1 MKHYLQSSKQGW
13 GRCLS
18 ALVLF
23 VCFCSG
29 AWAQLQPKDVYY
41 TPDGKAATASTAK
54 ALKFTVTYRENSKYP
69 GTDYT
74 ITACEPVRESDFKVK
89 DESYVDDDAD
99 VYVIKPFEISAI
111 DPYIGY
117 GRELGADP
125 RIGIADGVFNT
136 PFWNEALTGIKLP
149 RNITYVGN
157 RFVSHA
163 NKELE
168 TIDFSSCSDINA
180 VKFCDYAFGG
190 LVGDEDHANT
200 YFLFNDKSR
209 EVTYSIRMSDEMME
223 VMKMNTIYTHFV
235 LLGSKTFGNLTGHLT
250 SLGGML
256 KGFTGHEFSLAITD
270 GMWGLEDGALQ
281 GSSVVAVSLPKS
293 FDMLAGNGYGD
304 ADSKA
309 VTCGSNVFTGCD
321 KLQHI
326 YAFYGGVPYHIVP
339 DGSSFTAYYDLDP
352 ATDGLGLPGGYS
364 SFIDDTYADR
374 QAYGS
379 ILFTQRKSLV
389 SGSIRLAPYF
399 EFANGFAASY
409 KGPSENPSCVGT
421 GNMFAGNTAITSVQ
435 VTTKAKAGDSYSYL
449 TSLAEGCFKGC
460 TGITDATIENT
471 DVQNPVDLGTGCFE
485 GCTSLKN
492 VTLGEYVRNLSAN
505 CFKDCTALTNVKLR
519 NNNNNDCVLRLY
531 ADCFSGSA
539 LTTLDLQG
547 RNRVELVGDGDFR
560 NGSSIN
566 TIYLNKFSGD
576 EKATYAWTTLNSIN
590 LLNGKYN
597 GTRTCDGMPDG
608 EKMVLVAVANA
619 SGKYDLSTTDGK
631 VSITCINGKEIV
643 NATLGRVLDG
653 TLTGYSYVEL
663 PYGVSFGTDCF
674 DRSKLTYLGLYPTPG
689 VHVTPTYP
697 NDIATESGKDLFMT
711 VDRCDADVE
720 HIVIPS
726 EVVAS
731 NVDGVV
737 MFVGDDRKAIADNL
751 KKSLWN
757 NAENTTLKSVTFAD
771 SKTVGDYVFTNAY
784 APTICGY
791 AFNNCKNLAA
801 VKFPTYAFDVEW
813 NAFKD
818 CASLT
823 SLDLRHCRKIRYK
836 AFYNCPSIS
845 TVRFGDQLVTLANDV
860 FSGDE
865 GKLNT
870 ALKSIVM
877 PQFTYIN
884 NGVWKPSYDANA
896 FSNLKNVKTVV
907 IDPDVNKENYLS
919 SFVAWKA
926 TLGALTDN
934 GLKVYVTAKAYK
946 ELEKDASNFESNASA
961 NVDGVTWAA
970 ADDYRF
976 MATTS
981 ADGEALDKGYGT
993 ICLEKAAS
1001 LDWCHNVKAFYT
1013 ANCDEANNTVVLS
1026 AVATP
1031 KAGEPYVYARSNDDP
1046 SGLVVFGSMG
1056 DDEATSPLTS
1066 ALVGTFESIYAPK
1079 GSYVLQSDNLF
1090 HIVGSDNKIAV
1101 GAHRAYLAAPAD
1113 GGSEAK
1119 LSIIEGEP
1127 TAIKGVTDNAATAT
1141 DADVPMYN
1149 LNGQRIAAPV
1159 KGQIYIVK
1167 GKKAIQR

>member
-1 MKHYLQSSKQGW
+1 M
-13 GRCLS
+13 
-18 ALVLF
+18 
-23 VCFCSG
+23 
-29 AWAQLQPKDVYY
+29 WAQIPPKDVYY
-41 TPDGKAATASTAK
+41 TPDGKAATASTVK
-54 ALKFTVTYRENSKYP
+54 ALKFTVTYRESKYP

-99 VYVIKPFEISAI
+99 VYVIKPFALTLNAETGWATTPG
-111 DPYIGY
+111 DPK
-117 GRELGADP
+117 L
-125 RIGIADGVFNT
+125 GIAADVFNT
-136 PFWNEALTGIKLP
+136 PFWHEALTSIKLP
-149 RNITYVGN
+149 GN
-157 RFVSHA
+157 VRYFGKRFVSYA
-163 NKELE
+163 NKELA
-168 TIDFSSCSDINA
+168 TIDFTACTDFSRVTFD
-180 VKFCDYAFGG
+180 DYAFGG
-190 LVGDEDHANT
+190 LVDDADTKAH
-200 YFLFNDKSR
+200 FLFYDNSR
-209 EVTYSIRMSDEMME
+209 DVTYSVNMSDETME
-223 VMKMNTIYTHFV
+223 VTNMNTIYTHFV

-250 SLGGML
+250 SLGGKL
-256 KGFTGHEFSLAITD
+256 KGFTDREFSLAITD

-309 VTCGSNVFTGCD
+309 VTCGSGVFTGCD

-326 YAFYGGVPYHIVP
+326 YAFYGGVPYHIVS
-339 DGSSFTAYYDLDP
+339 DGSSFSAYYDLDP

-389 SGSIRLAPYF
+389 SGSIKLAPYF
-399 EFANGFAASY
+399 EFATGFAASY

-435 VTTKAKAGDSYSYL
+435 VTTKTKAGDSYSYL

-460 TGITDATIENT
+460 TGITDATIGDT
-471 DVQNPVDLGTGCFE
+471 DKQNPVDLGTGCFE

-505 CFKDCTALTNVKLR
+505 CFKDCTALTYVKLR
-519 NNNNNDCVLRLY
+519 NNYNDDCVLRLY

-547 RNRVELVGDGDFR
+547 RNSVELVGDGDFR

-576 EKATYAWTTLNSIN
+576 EKATYAWTTLNSIG

-597 GTRTCDGMPDG
+597 GMRTCDGLPDG

-631 VSITCINGKEIV
+631 VSITDIKGKEIV

-877 PQFTYIN
+877 PQFTYISE
-884 NGVWKPSYDANA
+884 GVWKPTYDANA

-907 IDPDVNKENYLS
+907 IDPNVNKENYLS

-926 TLGALTDN
+926 TLGALKDN
-934 GLKVYVTAKAYK
+934 GLKVYVTAKAYNK
-946 ELEKDASNFESNASA
+946 LKADGEL
-961 NVDGVTWAA
+961 DGEDMTGFSWFI

-976 MATTS
+976 MATAS
-981 ADGEALDKGYGT
+981 GEALDKGYGT
-993 ICLEKAAS
+993 ICLPRAVDMADS
-1001 LDWCHNVKAFYT
+1001 YNVKTLYT
-1013 ANCDEANNTVVLS
+1013 AQYDGASS
-1026 AVATP
+1026 AVTLVPVAADGVKP
-1031 KAGEPYVYARSNDDP
+1031 GQPYIYSRSDDDP
-1046 SGLVVFGSMG
+1046 SGLVVFSGTDANG
-1056 DDEATSPLTS
+1056 TVDAPLADGVLT
-1066 ALVGTFESIYAPK
+1066 GTFTATTAPV
-1079 GSYVLQSDNLF
+1079 GSYVLQTDNMF
-1090 HIVGSDNKIAV
+1090 HVVGSTSIAV
-1101 GAHRAYLAAPAD
+1101 AAYRAYMTAPAA
-1113 GGSEAK
+1113 GSAEAR
-1119 LSIIEGEP
+1119 LSIVEGEP
-1127 TAIKGVTDNAATAT
+1127 TAVKGVTDNAATAT
-1141 DADVPMYN
+1141 DADAPMYN
-1149 LNGQRIAAPV
+1149 LSGQRIAAPV

-1167 GKKAIQR
+1167 GKKVIK